1 MQPSDTQQMESTQ
14 PRHLTE
20 GSTVSLDQLS
30 NRSGMMMPTTRR
42 GTRLR
47 PPPALNPSATAL
59 LRVLRYRWLLALG
72 LGLAA
77 AAVVAALT
85 WFVVPRAKDAYEAR
99 ALLIASQSA
108 PRVLATNRD
117 PVDFGTYRR
126 TQAQLATSLS
136 VAKRALMRENIAKML
151 ADHKQDPDKIAREV
165 AKNIKVDTAG
175 QAQEWPSQILP
186 LTLTWPSADEA
197 VAIVNAVAEELVDE
211 AAKSEEAENRKRYEI
226 VNQSYSDS
234 QKGVDTLRTNLHNYL
249 NDLAVLTTDEEQQ
262 LKDEIR
268 LLQQGISQDEIAIIK
283 RGNEKEIWERTRDKD
298 KAPPLIVTDQLVDD
312 YIRKDA
318 EIRGF
323 VNEIGRANE
332 YMAKL
337 RIIAAAPE
345 SLPEYQEYQA
355 IIVELNQKIAR
366 RTAEIKPTIRK
377 RLADIANR
385 PAPGGEDEEDKIRM
399 ELQIRAAEQARKRL
413 KAKAAELARMTG
425 SRGKTEINLR
435 DKIQTTQNELDQR
448 TNLAKRLLDEREA
461 LKNELGGNLT
471 RLKIE
476 QPATEAEKVISKDP
490 NNAVRTVGL
499 AAIGAFCLAALG
511 VGWWEFRSRRIHTTD
526 ELAGQ
531 LGLRMIGTVPSLPE
545 GVRRQPIPI
554 QGQEM
559 YWHSRLT
566 EAVDSITTLLLHEA
580 SQVGA
585 RALLVTSAV
594 GHEGK
599 TTLACHLATSLARAG
614 KRTLLIDGDL
624 VHPTA
629 HLMFNEGLEPGL
641 SDLLRGQCNVPDVVR
656 PTQASGLW
664 MITAGQADS
673 SVVQALARDA
683 MQPLLEMLKSEYDFI
698 VIDSSPVLP
707 LAHALLIGKHVDAAV
722 LAVRRDISRVM
733 PVYAAYQRLA
743 TLGIPVLGAVFM
755 EQNNPGYDS
764 YTYSEGSIPGQ
775 NMPPAPPVMV

>member
-77 AAVVAALT
+77 AAVAAALT
-85 WFVVPRAKDAYEAR
+85 WFVVPRAKDVYEAR

-108 PRVLATNRD
+108 PRVLAANRES
-117 PVDFGTYRR
+117 VDFGTYRR
-126 TQAQLATSLS
+126 TQIQLASSLS
-136 VAKRALMRENIAKML
+136 VAKRALMRDDIAKIL
-151 ADHKQDPDKIAREV
+151 AEHKQDPDKTAREV
-165 AKNIKVDTAG
+165 AKSIKADMAG
-175 QAQEWPSQILP
+175 QSQEWQSQILP
-186 LTLTWPSADEA
+186 LTLTWPNADEA

-211 AAKSEEAENRKRYEI
+211 ASKNEQDENRKRYEI
-226 VNQSYSDS
+226 VNQNYTDS
-234 QKGVDTLRTNLHNYL
+234 QKGVETLRTNLHNYL
-249 NDLAVLTTDEEQQ
+249 NDIAEYTTDEEQQ

-268 LLQQGISQDEIAIIK
+268 LLQQQISQEDITIMKGRQGLEYEGIMNTK
-283 RGNEKEIWERTRDKD
+283 QKP
-298 KAPPLIVTDQLVDD
+298 PPLVVTDQLIED
-312 YIRKDA
+312 YVRKDA
-318 EIRGF
+318 DIRF
-323 VNEIGRANE
+323 FIVEQGRTRE

-337 RIIAAAPE
+337 RIIATNPE
-345 SLPEYQEYQA
+345 SLPEYQEYQT
-355 IIVELNQKIAR
+355 ILDELNKKIAQ
-366 RTAEIKPTIRK
+366 RTAEIRPTIRK
-377 RLADIANR
+377 RLNDIANK
-385 PAPGGEDEEDKIRM
+385 PALADDDEGERIRID
-399 ELQIRAAEQARKRL
+399 LQVKALAQDRARL
-413 KAKAAELARMTG
+413 KAKAAELAKLTG
-425 SRGKTEINLR
+425 SRGKAEIQLR
-435 DKIQTTQNELDQR
+435 DKIATTQSELDQR
-448 TNLAKRLLDEREA
+448 TNLAKRLYDEREA

-476 QPATEAEKVISKDP
+476 QRATEAEKVLAKDP

-698 VIDSSPVLP
+698 IIDSSPVLP

-775 NMPPAPPVMV
+775 NMPPVPPAMV

>member
-1 MQPSDTQQMESTQ
+1 MQPSDTHQIESTQ
-14 PRHLTE
+14 PGHLTE
-20 GSTVSLDQLS
+20 GATVSLDQLS
-30 NRSGMMMPTTRR
+30 NRSGSMMATTRR
-42 GTRLR
+42 GSRLR
-47 PPPALNPSATAL
+47 PPPAHNPSATAL
-59 LRVLRYRWLLALG
+59 LHVLRYRWLLALG

-77 AAVVAALT
+77 AAVAAALT
-85 WFVVPRAKDAYEAR
+85 WFIVPRAKDLYEAR
-99 ALLIASQSA
+99 ALLIAMQSA
-108 PRVLATNRD
+108 PRVLANNRD
-117 PVDFGTYRR
+117 QVDFGTYRR
-126 TQAQLATSLS
+126 TQSQLATSLS
-136 VAKRALMRENIAKML
+136 IAKAAL
-151 ADHKQDPDKIAREV
+151 NRPDVEKLLKERPQDPAKVAREIQ
-165 AKNIKVDTAG
+165 KNIKVDAG
-175 QAQEWPSQILP
+175 IQEWPSQILP
-186 LTLTWPSADEA
+186 LTLQWPNADEA
-197 VAIVNAVAEELVDE
+197 VPLVNAVSEELVDS
-211 AAKSEEAENRKRYEI
+211 AVKSEQDENRKKYEI
-226 VNQSYSDS
+226 VSQNYKDS
-234 QKGVDTLRTNLHNYL
+234 QKGVEGLRNNRDSYL
-249 NDLAVLTTDEEQQ
+249 QQLAALTTNEEQQ

-268 LLQQGISQDEIAIIK
+268 YLQGSLSTEDIAIMK
-283 RGNEKEIWERTRDKD
+283 TQQQRELEAEMKQHEKPTQGMV
-298 KAPPLIVTDQLVDD
+298 VTDQLVED
-312 YIRKDA
+312 YTLKDA
-318 EIRGF
+318 TIRSYLA
-323 VNEIGRANE
+323 EIGRANE

-345 SLPEYQEYQA
+345 TLPEYQEDQA
-355 IIVELNQKIAR
+355 IVAELNQKIAR
-366 RTAEIKPTIRK
+366 RKAEIRPEIRK
-377 RLADIANR
+377 KLNDIANIK
-385 PAPGGEDEEDKIRM
+385 ATGDDEEEYIRRRLGLSIKTV
-399 ELQIRAAEQARKRL
+399 EEIRAKVR
-413 KAKAAELARMTG
+413 AKAAELAKLAEKRRKAEIGLQDKLATTT
-425 SRGKTEINLR
+425 TEL
-435 DKIQTTQNELDQR
+435 EQR
-448 TNLAKRLLDEREA
+448 TNYAKKLLDEKQA
-461 LKNELGGNLT
+461 LENELSGNLT

-476 QPATEAEKVISKDP
+476 QRATEAEKVIAKDP
-490 NNAVRTVGL
+490 NNVVRTVGL

-511 VGWWEFRSRRIHTTD
+511 VGWWEFRSRRIHTID

-545 GVRRQPIPI
+545 GVRRQPIPVH
-554 QGQEM
+554 GQEM

-594 GHEGK
+594 GNEGK

-698 VIDSSPVLP
+698 IIDSSPVLP

-733 PVYAAYQRLA
+733 PVYAAHQRLA

-764 YTYSEGSIPGQ
+764 YTYCEGSIPGQ
-775 NMPPAPPVMV
+775 TAPPVPPAMV

>member
-1 MQPSDTQQMESTQ
+1 MQPSDTHQMESTQ
-14 PRHLTE
+14 PRHLDE
-20 GSTVSLDQLS
+20 GATVSLDQLA
-30 NRSGMMMPTTRR
+30 NRSGMMMPSTRR

-77 AAVVAALT
+77 ALVVAAIT
-85 WFVVPRAKDAYEAR
+85 WILVPRPKDYYDAR
-99 ALLIASQSA
+99 ALLLVAQRA
-108 PRVLATNRD
+108 GGPGGYRD
-117 PVDFGTYRR
+117 PVDFQTYRR
-126 TQAQLATSLS
+126 TQTALAKSLS
-136 VAKRALMRENIAKML
+136 VARAALERPEAKKL
-151 ADHKQDPDKIAREV
+151 LQDHKLNLDKTAREIQ
-165 AKNIKVDTAG
+165 KGITVDSG
-175 QAQEWPSQILP
+175 PQEWPSQILP
-186 LTLTWPSADEA
+186 VTLQWPNAEES
-197 VAIVNAVAEELVDE
+197 VVFVNAVTQQLVDE
-211 AAKSEEAENRKRYEI
+211 ASRNENDDNRKRYEI
-226 VNQSYSDS
+226 VTTNYKDA
-234 QKGVDTLRTNLHNYL
+234 QKGIENLNRNYHAL
-249 NDLAVLTTDEEQQ
+249 LAKMAELTTDDEQQ

-268 LLQQGISQDEIAIIK
+268 ILNTTISNRDLEITNILN
-283 RGNEKEIWERTRDKD
+283 RNELEKQEQARQ
-298 KAPPLIVTDQLVDD
+298 KAPTLVVTDQLVDD
-312 YIRKDA
+312 YVLRDA
-318 EIRGF
+318 EIKGYL
-323 VNEIGRANE
+323 NEIDRANQ

-337 RIIAAAPE
+337 RIIAAVPE
-345 SLPEYQEYQA
+345 SLPEYQEYVS
-355 IIVELNQKIAR
+355 IVNELNLKLLHRKAELRPLIRKKLDDISNIKAEPDYITEENLVISRRTLEKYRDQLRSKTGQLSKLAEAR
-366 RTAEIKPTIRK
+366 RK
-377 RLADIANR
+377 
-385 PAPGGEDEEDKIRM
+385 
-399 ELQIRAAEQARKRL
+399 Q
-413 KAKAAELARMTG
+413 ELALSDQIDST
-425 SRGKTEINLR
+425 KTEL
-435 DKIQTTQNELDQR
+435 EQR
-448 TNLAKRLLDEREA
+448 RNYAKKLLDEIDS
-461 LKNELGGNLT
+461 LKGELNGTLA
-471 RLKIE
+471 RLRIE
-476 QPATEAEKVISKDP
+476 QAAIEAEKVVGKDA
-490 NNAVRTVGL
+490 NNAMRTVGL
-499 AAIGAFCLAALG
+499 AAVGAFCLAALG
-511 VGWWEFRSRRIHTTD
+511 VGWWEFRSRRIHSTD

-531 LGLRMIGTVPSLPE
+531 LGLRMIGTVPSLPDA
-545 GVRRQPIPI
+545 VRRQPIPAP
-554 QGQEM
+554 GQEM

-641 SDLLRGQCNVPDVVR
+641 SDLLRGQCNLPDVVR

-698 VIDSSPVLP
+698 IIDSSPVLP

-733 PVYAAYQRLA
+733 PVYAAHQRLA

-775 NMPPAPPVMV
+775 NTAAPPAVV

>member
-1 MQPSDTQQMESTQ
+1 MQPSDTHQMESTQ

-20 GSTVSLDQLS
+20 GATVSLDQLS
-30 NRSGMMMPTTRR
+30 NRSGMMMNTMRR

-72 LGLAA
+72 LGLASA
-77 AAVVAALT
+77 VVVAALT
-85 WFVVPRAKDAYEAR
+85 WFLVPRPKDSYEAKG
-99 ALLIASQSA
+99 LLSVMVTA
-108 PRVLATNRD
+108 PRVVIGNRD

-126 TQAQLATSLS
+126 TQSELVRSLS
-136 VAKRALMRENIAKML
+136 VVRTAMKRPDAAKVLEE
-151 ADHKQDPDKIAREV
+151 HKQDPDKV
-165 AKNIKVDTAG
+165 AKELQKNIKVDTG
-175 QAQEWPSQILP
+175 TQEWPSQILP
-186 LTLTWPSADEA
+186 VILTWTNADEA
-197 VAIVNAVAEELVDE
+197 VVFVNAIMEELVDE
-211 AAKSEEAENRKRYEI
+211 TSKNEQDDNRKRY
-226 VNQSYSDS
+226 QSVELNYKDS
-234 QKGVDTLRTNLHNYL
+234 QKEVDRLNNNLHAL
-249 NDLAVLTTDEEQQ
+249 LEKQIALGTDEEQQ

-268 LLQQGISQDEIAIIK
+268 LLQQQVAAEELGVLKVDNQLALITTLRSQ
-283 RGNEKEIWERTRDKD
+283 EKPKTFV
-298 KAPPLIVTDQLVDD
+298 VTDQMVED
-312 YIRKDA
+312 YVLKDA
-318 EIRGF
+318 EIKGF
-323 VNEIGRANE
+323 LNEISRANE

-345 SLPEYQEYQA
+345 TLPEYQEYVS
-355 IIVELNQKIAR
+355 IVNELKQKIINR
-366 RTAEIKPTIRK
+366 RATITPTIRK
-377 RLADIANR
+377 RLMDIANK
-385 PAPGGEDEEDKIRM
+385 PAELDDDYDKEKQRLSKQTIDKMKADLRAKVAKLNELSDARRKQELTLQDKIDTT
-399 ELQIRAAEQARKRL
+399 
-413 KAKAAELARMTG
+413 KA
-425 SRGKTEINLR
+425 
-435 DKIQTTQNELDQR
+435 ELDQR
-448 TNLAKRLLDEREA
+448 KANAKKLLDEKQSLEI
-461 LKNELGGNLT
+461 EVTGNLS

-476 QPATEAEKVISKDP
+476 QRASEAEKIVSKDA
-490 NNAVRTVGL
+490 NTAIRTVGL
-499 AAIGAFCLAALG
+499 AAVGAFCLAALG

-545 GVRRQPIPI
+545 DVRRQPIPT

-585 RALLVTSAV
+585 RALLITSAV

-599 TTLACHLATSLARAG
+599 TTLASHLATSLARAG

-629 HLMFNEGLEPGL
+629 HLMFNESLEPGL

-698 VIDSSPVLP
+698 IIDSSPVLP

-733 PVYAAYQRLA
+733 PVYAAHQRLA

-764 YTYSEGSIPGQ
+764 YTYSEGSVPGQ
-775 NMPPAPPVMV
+775 TVPGGPPAVG

>member
-1 MQPSDTQQMESTQ
+1 MQPSDTHQMESTQ

-77 AAVVAALT
+77 AAIVAALT

-99 ALLIASQSA
+99 ALLIASQTA

-126 TQAQLATSLS
+126 TQSQLATSLS

-151 ADHKQDPDKIAREV
+151 ADHKQDPDKTAREV
-165 AKNIKVDTAG
+165 AKNIKVDAAG

-211 AAKSEEAENRKRYEI
+211 AAKSEQDENRKRYEI
-226 VNQSYSDS
+226 VNQNFIDS
-234 QKGVDTLRTNLHNYL
+234 QKGVDSLRTNLHNYL

-262 LKDEIR
+262 LRDEIR
-268 LLQQGISQDEIAIIK
+268 LMQAGLSQEEIAIMK
-283 RGNEKEIWERTRDKD
+283 GHQSEEYDKLMNSRQ
-298 KAPPLIVTDQLVDD
+298 KAPPFVVTDQLVED
-312 YIRKDA
+312 YVKKDA
-318 EIRGF
+318 EIRF
-323 VNEIGRANE
+323 FLVEQGRTRE

-337 RIIAAAPE
+337 RIIATNPE
-345 SLPEYQEYQA
+345 SLPEYQEYQT
-355 IIVELNQKIAR
+355 ILDELNRKIAQ
-366 RTAEIKPTIRK
+366 RTAEIRPTIRK
-377 RLADIANR
+377 RLNDIANKKAE
-385 PAPGGEDEEDKIRM
+385 PEEDEGERIRITLA
-399 ELQIRAAEQARKRL
+399 EKNAEQVRARL
-413 KAKAAELARMTG
+413 KAKAAELSRLAG
-425 SRGKTEINLR
+425 SRGKAEINLR
-435 DKIQTTQNELDQR
+435 DKIDNAKTELDQR

-476 QPATEAEKVISKDP
+476 QPATEAEKVVSKDP
-490 NNAVRTVGL
+490 NNAVRTVAL

-775 NMPPAPPVMV
+775 NVPPAPPAMV

>member
-1 MQPSDTQQMESTQ
+1 MESTQ
-14 PRHLTE
+14 PRHFNE
-20 GSTVSLDQLS
+20 GATVSLDQLA
-30 NRSGMMMPTTRR
+30 NRPGMMMPSTRR

-77 AAVVAALT
+77 AVIMAAIT
-85 WFVVPRAKDAYEAR
+85 WILVPRPKDLYDAR
-99 ALLIASQSA
+99 ALLLVAQTRAGFSG
-108 PRVLATNRD
+108 NREQ
-117 PVDFGTYRR
+117 VDFQTYRR
-126 TQAQLATSLS
+126 TQTALAKSLN
-136 VAKRALMRENIAKML
+136 VVKTALQKPDATALLEAN
-151 ADHKQDPDKIAREV
+151 KQDLDKTAREV
-165 AKNIKVDTAG
+165 QRNITVDSG
-175 QAQEWPSQILP
+175 PQEWPSQILP
-186 LTLTWPSADEA
+186 VTLQWPNPEEA
-197 VAIVNAVAEELVDE
+197 VVFVNAVTQQLVDE
-211 AAKSEEAENRKRYEI
+211 ASRSERDDNQKRYEI
-226 VNQSYSDS
+226 VTANYNDA
-234 QKGVDTLRTNLHNYL
+234 KKAIENLNRNYHAA
-249 NDLAVLTTDEEQQ
+249 LAKMAEFATDEENQ
-262 LKDEIR
+262 LREEIR
-268 LLQQGISQDEIAIIK
+268 LLTTAISV
-283 RGNEKEIWERTRDKD
+283 RDSDITNKINMQELE
-298 KAPPLIVTDQLVDD
+298 APDLAKLKQPTLVVTDQLVED
-312 YIRKDA
+312 YVLKDA
-318 EIRGF
+318 EIKGYL
-323 VNEIGRANE
+323 NEIDRANQ

-345 SLPEYQEYQA
+345 TLPEYQEYVA
-355 IIVELNQKIAR
+355 IVNELNQKMIR
-366 RTAEIKPTIRK
+366 RKAELRPVMRK
-377 RLADIANR
+377 RLDDIANIKAGPDDFAER
-385 PAPGGEDEEDKIRM
+385 SIALSRRTLEGLRAQLRAKTGELSKMAEGRRKQ
-399 ELQIRAAEQARKRL
+399 ELTLQDQIDSL
-413 KAKAAELARMTG
+413 
-425 SRGKTEINLR
+425 KTEL
-435 DKIQTTQNELDQR
+435 EQR
-448 TNLAKRLLDEREA
+448 RNNAKKLLDEQENLGSE
-461 LKNELGGNLT
+461 LKGQLA
-471 RLKIE
+471 RLRVE
-476 QPATEAEKVISKDP
+476 QPATEAEKVVGKDA
-490 NNAVRTVGL
+490 NTAVRTVGL
-499 AAIGAFCLAALG
+499 AAVGAFCLAALG
-511 VGWWEFRSRRIHTTD
+511 VGWWEFRSRRIHSTD

-545 GVRRQPIPI
+545 AVRRQPIPAH
-554 QGQEM
+554 GQEM

-599 TTLACHLATSLARAG
+599 TTLASHLATSLARAG

-629 HLMFNEGLEPGL
+629 HLMFSEGLEPGL

-698 VIDSSPVLP
+698 IIDSSPVLP

-733 PVYAAYQRLA
+733 PVYAAHQRLA

-775 NMPPAPPVMV
+775 NIPAPPATV

>member
-1 MQPSDTQQMESTQ
+1 MQPSDTHQMESTQ
-14 PRHLTE
+14 PRHLNE
-20 GSTVSLDQLS
+20 GATVSLDQLS
-30 NRSGMMMPTTRR
+30 NRPGMMMPSTRR

-72 LGLAA
+72 LGLVAA
-77 AAVVAALT
+77 LVVAALT
-85 WFVVPRAKDAYEAR
+85 WLFMPRPKDTFRYAR
-99 ALLIASQSA
+99 ALLLDGCPAVGGA
-108 PRVLATNRD
+108 RLGPD
-117 PVDFGTYRR
+117 PVDCQTYRR
-126 TQAQLATSLS
+126 TQTALAKSLS
-136 VAKRALMRENIAKML
+136 VVKAALARPE
-151 ADHKQDPDKIAREV
+151 ADKLLKEHKQDPDKAAREIQ
-165 AKNIKVDTAG
+165 KGITVDSG
-175 QAQEWPSQILP
+175 PQEWPSQILP
-186 LTLTWPSADEA
+186 VTLQWPNAEES
-197 VAIVNAVAEELVDE
+197 VVFVNAVTQELVDE
-211 AAKSEEAENRKRYEI
+211 ASRNENDDNRKRAEI
-226 VNQSYSDS
+226 LNANYIDTK
-234 QKGVDTLRTNLHNYL
+234 KGIENLNRNYHAL
-249 NDLAVLTTDEEQQ
+249 LGKMAELTTDDEQQ

-268 LLQQGISQDEIAIIK
+268 ILNTTISNRDLEITNILNRNELEEQEAK
-283 RGNEKEIWERTRDKD
+283 RH
-298 KAPPLIVTDQLVDD
+298 KAPTLVVTDQLVED
-312 YIRKDA
+312 YVLKDA
-318 EIRGF
+318 EIKGIL
-323 VNEIGRANE
+323 NEIDRANQI
-332 YMAKL
+332 MAKL
-337 RIIAAAPE
+337 RIMATDPN
-345 SLPEYQEYQA
+345 SLPEYQEYIGVKQ
-355 IIVELNQKIAR
+355 ELNQKLLNR
-366 RTAEIKPTIRK
+366 KNELRPQIRK
-377 RLADIANR
+377 RLDDIANIKAE
-385 PAPGGEDEEDKIRM
+385 PDYITEENLAISRRTLDKYRN
-399 ELQIRAAEQARKRL
+399 L
-413 KAKAAELARMTG
+413 
-425 SRGKTEINLR
+425 LR
-435 DKIQTTQNELDQR
+435 DKTGQLSKLAEGRRKQELALGDQIEGLKAELEGR
-448 TNLAKRLLDEREA
+448 KNYAKKLLDELDGLNGE
-461 LKNELGGNLT
+461 LKGSLA
-471 RLKIE
+471 RLRIE
-476 QPATEAEKVISKDP
+476 QPATEAEKVVGKDA
-490 NNAVRTVGL
+490 NTAIRTTGL
-499 AAIGAFCLAALG
+499 AAVGAFCLAALG
-511 VGWWEFRSRRIHTTD
+511 VGWWEFRSRRIHSTD

-545 GVRRQPIPI
+545 AVRRQPIPT

-698 VIDSSPVLP
+698 IIDSSPVLP

-733 PVYAAYQRLA
+733 PVYAAHQRLA

-775 NMPPAPPVMV
+775 NIPAPPAVV

>member
-1 MQPSDTQQMESTQ
+1 MQPSDTHQMESTQ
-14 PRHLTE
+14 PRHYDE
-20 GSTVSLDQLS
+20 GSTVSLDQLA
-30 NRSGMMMPTTRR
+30 NRPGSMMPTTRR
-42 GTRLR
+42 GSRLR

-59 LRVLRYRWLLALG
+59 LRVLRYRWILALG

-77 AAVVAALT
+77 AVVVAALT
-85 WFVVPRAKDAYEAR
+85 WFIVPRAKDQYD
-99 ALLIASQSA
+99 ALGLLSVGVTT
-108 PRVLATNRD
+108 PRVVQGNRD
-117 PVDFGTYRR
+117 LVDFGTYRR
-126 TQAQLATSLS
+126 TQSQLAKSLS
-136 VAKRALMRENIAKML
+136 VAKAALKRPEAEKLLAEHRQNADTVAKEI
-151 ADHKQDPDKIAREV
+151 Q
-165 AKNIKVDTAG
+165 KNIKVDSG
-175 QAQEWPSQILP
+175 AQEWPSQILP
-186 LTLTWPSADEA
+186 VTLTWPNNDEA
-197 VAIVNAVAEELVDE
+197 VVFVNSVMEELVDE
-211 AAKSEEAENRKRYEI
+211 ASKNDEDDNRKRYALVAE
-226 VNQSYSDS
+226 NYKDS
-234 QKGVDTLRTNLHNYL
+234 QKEAERLHANINAL
-249 NDLAVLTTDEEQQ
+249 KEKMAALTTADEQQ
-262 LKDEIR
+262 LQNEIA
-268 LLQQGISQDEIAIIK
+268 LLQGNFSKEEI
-283 RGNEKEIWERTRDKD
+283 E
-298 KAPPLIVTDQLVDD
+298 
-312 YIRKDA
+312 YIRAKQRKAAQEMMSGKEKPKTFVVTNQMVEDFVLKEA

-323 VNEIGRANE
+323 LNEIDRADKL
-332 YMAKL
+332 MAQL

-345 SLPEYQEYQA
+345 SLPEYQEYIA
-355 IIVELNQKIAR
+355 IKNELNQKIDRKKAELRPVVRAR
-366 RTAEIKPTIRK
+366 LEKIAVGKPEDDDSEYDRINIAQTEKTLKNIK
-377 RLADIANR
+377 DSV
-385 PAPGGEDEEDKIRM
+385 
-399 ELQIRAAEQARKRL
+399 
-413 KAKAAELARMTG
+413 KAKAAELARMADA
-425 SRGKTEINLR
+425 RRKQEISLE
-435 DKIQTTQNELDQR
+435 DKIETAKAELVQRQKQAEKLLEEKQTLEVEL
-448 TNLAKRLLDEREA
+448 NGRLS
-461 LKNELGGNLT
+461 

-476 QPATEAEKVISKDP
+476 QRASEAEKVIGKDP
-490 NNAVRTVGL
+490 NNAIRTVGL

-531 LGLRMIGTVPSLPE
+531 LGLRMIGTVPTLPE
-545 GVRRQPIPI
+545 GVRRQPIPVH
-554 QGQEM
+554 GQEM

-673 SVVQALARDA
+673 AVVQALARDA

-698 VIDSSPVLP
+698 IIDSSPVLP
-707 LAHALLIGKHVDAAV
+707 LAHALLIGKHCDAAV

-733 PVYAAYQRLA
+733 PVYAAHQRLA

-775 NMPPAPPVMV
+775 TVPPAPPAVV

>member
-1 MQPSDTQQMESTQ
+1 MQPSDTHQMESTQ

-30 NRSGMMMPTTRR
+30 NRPGMMMPTTRR

-77 AAVVAALT
+77 AAIVAALT
-85 WFVVPRAKDAYEAR
+85 WFVVPRPKDAYEAR

-108 PRVLATNRD
+108 PRVLATSRD

-126 TQAQLATSLS
+126 TQVQLATSLS
-136 VAKRALMRENIAKML
+136 VAKRALMREDVAKML
-151 ADHKQDPDKIAREV
+151 ADNKQDPDKVAREV
-165 AKNIKVDTAG
+165 AKSIKVDAAG
-175 QAQEWPSQILP
+175 QQQEWPSQILP
-186 LTLTWPSADEA
+186 LTLTWPTADEA
-197 VAIVNAVAEELVDE
+197 VAIVNAVAQELVDE
-211 AAKSEEAENRKRYEI
+211 ASQSEQVENRMRYKI
-226 VNQSYSDS
+226 VNENYIES
-234 QKGVDTLRTNLHNYL
+234 QKGVESLRTNLHNYL

-262 LKDEIR
+262 LRDEIR
-268 LLQQGISQDEIAIIK
+268 LMQSGLSQEEIAIMK
-283 RGNEKEIWERTRDKD
+283 GKQSEEYEKLMNNRQ
-298 KAPPLIVTDQLVDD
+298 KAPPLVVTDQLVED
-312 YIRKDA
+312 YVKKDA
-318 EIRGF
+318 EIRF
-323 VNEIGRANE
+323 FIVEQGRTRE

-337 RIIAAAPE
+337 RIIATNPE
-345 SLPEYQEYQA
+345 SLPEYQEYQT
-355 IIVELNQKIAR
+355 ILDELNKKIAQ
-366 RTAEIKPTIRK
+366 RTAEIRPTIRK
-377 RLADIANR
+377 RLNDIANKKAE
-385 PAPGGEDEEDKIRM
+385 PEEDEGERIRITLA
-399 ELQIRAAEQARKRL
+399 EKNAEQVRARL
-413 KAKAAELARMTG
+413 KAKAAELSRLAG
-425 SRGKTEINLR
+425 SRGKAEINLR
-435 DKIQTTQNELDQR
+435 DKIDNTKTELDQR

-775 NMPPAPPVMV
+775 NMPPVPPAMV

>member
-1 MQPSDTQQMESTQ
+1 MQPSDTHQMESTH

-20 GSTVSLDQLS
+20 GSTVSLDQLA
-30 NRSGMMMPTTRR
+30 NRPGSMMPSTRR
-42 GTRLR
+42 GSRLR
-47 PPPALNPSATAL
+47 PPPALNPSASAL
-59 LRVLRYRWLLALG
+59 LRVLRYRWVLALG

-85 WFVVPRAKDAYEAR
+85 WFIVPRAVPQYDAVG
-99 ALLIASQSA
+99 LLNVSVTT
-108 PRVLATNRD
+108 PRVVYGSREQ
-117 PVDFGTYRR
+117 VDFGTYRR
-126 TQAQLATSLS
+126 TQSQLAKSGNVIRNAIKLPEAEKLIS
-136 VAKRALMRENIAKML
+136 ERRQDPEKVAKEI
-151 ADHKQDPDKIAREV
+151 Q
-165 AKNIKVDTAG
+165 KNIKVDTGAG
-175 QAQEWPSQILP
+175 EFPSQIIP
-186 LTLTWPSADEA
+186 LTLTWPSSDEA
-197 VAIVNAVAEELVDE
+197 VVFVNSVMDVLVTE
-211 AAKSEEAENRKRYEI
+211 AAKAEDDDNRQRYKLVAENLKDTQRLIDGLRGNI
-226 VNQSYSDS
+226 NQLLEKKTS
-234 QKGVDTLRTNLHNYL
+234 
-249 NDLAVLTTDEEQQ
+249 LTTEDEQQ
-262 LKDEIR
+262 LR
-268 LLQQGISQDEIAIIK
+268 
-283 RGNEKEIWERTRDKD
+283 
-298 KAPPLIVTDQLVDD
+298 
-312 YIRKDA
+312 
-318 EIRGF
+318 
-323 VNEIGRANE
+323 NEIGLLQGNYSKEEIAYIEAKNRIDLEKLMKLKDKPRAMIVTNQLVEDYVLKDASIRSFLQEIERANKYIE
-332 YMAKL
+332 QL
-337 RIIAAAPE
+337 RIVAAAPE
-345 SLPEYQEYQA
+345 SLPEYQVYLS
-355 IIVELNQKIAR
+355 IINELNQKIDR
-366 RTAEIKPTIRK
+366 RKIEIRPEIRVK
-377 RLADIANR
+377 LEKIAQGRPGDDDDEFDLRRL
-385 PAPGGEDEEDKIRM
+385 GLTEDTLKNIK
-399 ELQIRAAEQARKRL
+399 ASV
-413 KAKAAELARMTG
+413 KAKAAELTKMAEAR
-425 SRGKTEINLR
+425 RHQEIALD
-435 DKIQTTQNELDQR
+435 DKIETAKADLDQR
-448 TNLAKRLLDEREA
+448 QAQAKKLREENQS
-461 LKNELGGNLT
+461 LEVELNGRLT
-471 RLKIE
+471 RLKVE
-476 QPATEAEKVISKDP
+476 QRATEAEKVTAKDP
-490 NNAVRTVGL
+490 NNAIRTVGL

-545 GVRRQPIPI
+545 GVRRQPIPVH
-554 QGQEM
+554 GQEM

-629 HLMFNEGLEPGL
+629 HLMFNESLEPGL

-698 VIDSSPVLP
+698 IIDSSPVLP

-733 PVYAAYQRLA
+733 PVYAAHQRLA

-775 NMPPAPPVMV
+775 TMPPVPPAVV

>member
-1 MQPSDTQQMESTQ
+1 MQPSDTHQMESTQ

-20 GSTVSLDQLS
+20 GATVSLDQLA
-30 NRSGMMMPTTRR
+30 NRPGMMVNTARR

-85 WFVVPRAKDAYEAR
+85 WILVPRPKDSYEAKG
-99 ALLIASQSA
+99 LLSVMVTA
-108 PRVLATNRD
+108 PRVVIGNRD

-126 TQAQLATSLS
+126 TQSELVRSLS
-136 VAKRALMRENIAKML
+136 VVRAALKRPDAAKILEE
-151 ADHKQDPDKIAREV
+151 HKQDPDKIAKELQ
-165 AKNIKVDTAG
+165 KNIKVDTG
-175 QAQEWPSQILP
+175 TNEWPSQILP
-186 LTLTWPSADEA
+186 VILTWTNPEEA
-197 VAIVNAVAEELVDE
+197 VTFVNAIMEELVDE
-211 AAKSEEAENRKRYEI
+211 TSKNEQDDNRKRY
-226 VNQSYSDS
+226 QSVDLNYKDS
-234 QKGVDTLRTNLHNYL
+234 QKEVDRLNNNLHAL
-249 NDLAVLTTDEEQQ
+249 LEKQIALGTDEETQ
-262 LKDEIR
+262 LKQEIL
-268 LLQQGISQDEIAIIK
+268 LLQQNLAAEELGVLKTDRQREFEESMRK
-283 RGNEKEIWERTRDKD
+283 LEKPSTFV
-298 KAPPLIVTDQLVDD
+298 VTDQLIED
-312 YIRKDA
+312 YVLKDA
-318 EIRGF
+318 DIRLML
-323 VNEIGRANE
+323 NEIGRADE

-337 RIIAAAPE
+337 RVIAAAPE
-345 SLPEYQEYQA
+345 TLPEYQEY
-355 IIVELNQKIAR
+355 ISIKNELNQKIAR
-366 RTAEIKPTIRK
+366 RRAVVTPTIRK
-377 RLADIANR
+377 RLTDIANK
-385 PAPGGEDEEDKIRM
+385 PALADDGLDGIQITLAKKTIEKMKAELRARVTKLNELTDSRRKQDLMLQDKID
-399 ELQIRAAEQARKRL
+399 Q
-413 KAKAAELARMTG
+413 T
-425 SRGKTEINLR
+425 KTELEQR
-435 DKIQTTQNELDQR
+435 R
-448 TNLAKRLLDEREA
+448 TNAKKLLDEKQSLEI
-461 LKNELGGNLT
+461 EIGGNLS

-476 QPATEAEKVISKDP
+476 QRASEAEKVVARDP
-490 NNAVRTVGL
+490 NNAIRTVGL

-545 GVRRQPIPI
+545 DVRRQPIPT

-599 TTLACHLATSLARAG
+599 TTLASHLATSLARAG

-629 HLMFNEGLEPGL
+629 HMMFNESLEPGL

-698 VIDSSPVLP
+698 IIDSSPVLP

-733 PVYAAYQRLA
+733 PVYAAHQRLA

-764 YTYSEGSIPGQ
+764 YTYSEGSVPGQ
-775 NMPPAPPVMV
+775 GVPAGPPAVG